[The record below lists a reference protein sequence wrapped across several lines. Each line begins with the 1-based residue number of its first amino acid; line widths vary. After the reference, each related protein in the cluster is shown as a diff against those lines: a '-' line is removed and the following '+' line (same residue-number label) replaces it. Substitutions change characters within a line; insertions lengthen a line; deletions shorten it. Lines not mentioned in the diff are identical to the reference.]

1 MHNDFY
7 SGSVR
12 RSRGRLGRSSMGFNW
27 RAYEAWR
34 AHPMLNNNLRH
45 GLPGLGIGSAAFAV
59 YVLYD
64 KTIGAGS
71 KASHHLSED

>member
-1 MHNDFY
+1 MA
-7 SGSVR
+7 
-12 RSRGRLGRSSMGFNW
+12 FNW
-27 RAYEAWR
+27 RQFEAWR

-64 KTIGAGS
+64 KTMGSGS
-71 KASHHLSED
+71 KSHEEHH

>member
-1 MHNDFY
+1 MA
-7 SGSVR
+7 
-12 RSRGRLGRSSMGFNW
+12 FNW

-71 KASHHLSED
+71 KASHH

>member
-1 MHNDFY
+1 MLHCLFK
-7 SGSVR
+7 GSR
-12 RSRGRLGRSSMGFNW
+12 LCLPERLGDNSMGFNW

-71 KASHHLSED
+71 KASHH